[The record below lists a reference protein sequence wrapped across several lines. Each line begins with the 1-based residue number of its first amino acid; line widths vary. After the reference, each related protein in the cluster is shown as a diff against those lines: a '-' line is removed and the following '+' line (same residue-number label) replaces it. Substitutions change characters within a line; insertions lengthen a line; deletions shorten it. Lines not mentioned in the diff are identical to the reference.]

1 VRLPAGPAV
10 VSTDVG
16 EPPSMDTL
24 AIPQLSHLTPI
35 QLTAVPVKLNV
46 AVDPVTLEATMV
58 PPLKV
63 PVPEPNAVHEPV
75 VVAALS
81 SERVTARGGASGW
94 RGVPPPPMLVG
105 LLLST
110 TSSAPSG
117 PFSAPKMKAG
127 APPLSS
133 M

>member
-1 VRLPAGPAV
+1 
-10 VSTDVG
+10 
-16 EPPSMDTL
+16 MNTL

-46 AVDPVTLEATMV
+46 AVDPMTLEAAIV
-58 PPLKV
+58 PPLKI
-63 PVPEPNAVHEPV
+63 PVPEPNVVHEPV
-75 VVAALS
+75 LVAALS

-110 TSSAPSG
+110 TRSPAIKRCMSRDQDV
-117 PFSAPKMKAG
+117 
-127 APPLSS
+127 LSPANCIKGKPQS
-133 M
+133 L